1 MAIPLTQERQQY
13 QQALRA
19 ALDRIVRHLSRM
31 PEVEQVILFG
41 SYAQGREDLLTDLDV
56 LVVMR
61 SEEDFVTRTARL
73 YQQLRPG
80 VDLDLLVYTPAEFER
95 LRGSGFVGHA
105 ATTGKVLYA
114 TNPAR

>member
-95 LRGSGFVGHA
+95 LRGNGFVNHA
-105 ATTGKVLYA
+105 ATTGRVLYA
-114 TNPAR
+114 TKPAR

>member
-1 MAIPLTQERQQY
+1 MATTLTQERQQY

-19 ALDRIVRHLSRM
+19 ALDRIVRDPSKM
-31 PEVEQVILFG
+31 PEVEQAILFG
-41 SYAQGREDLLTDLDV
+41 SCAQGREHLLTDLDV

-61 SEEDFVTRTARL
+61 SGEDFVTRTARL

-80 VDLDLLVYTPAEFER
+80 VDLDLLVCTPAEFER

-105 ATTGKVLYA
+105 ATTGRVLVA
-114 TNPAR
+114 TKPAR